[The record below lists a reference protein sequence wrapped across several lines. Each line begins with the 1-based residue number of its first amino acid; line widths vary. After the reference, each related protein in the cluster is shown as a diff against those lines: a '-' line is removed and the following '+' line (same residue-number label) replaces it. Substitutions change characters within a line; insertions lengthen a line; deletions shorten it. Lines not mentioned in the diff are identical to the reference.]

1 MSGLQGAQQTINW
14 HDQSLSVL
22 VPAFNE
28 VGNLQPTID
37 RLIRALN
44 ISVEDF
50 EIIVVDDGSSDGT
63 AAVAD
68 RLPLRHPQVRVI
80 HNATNRG
87 LGYCYQQGIRAAQKD
102 SFVYIPG
109 DNTWPF
115 RSFLELF
122 GNLGKADIV
131 TSYSTNP
138 EVRPFGRRIVSR
150 SFTRVLNFIFG
161 RQLRYYNGLTI
172 YPLAYLRSQIIRT
185 TGFGF
190 QAETLL
196 RAVESGLSVVEVA
209 LPIDERTAGGSKA
222 VSVKN
227 VASVLRTV
235 ARMCWELR
243 VARRDRLRSERAI
256 RASGAA
262 AKRHIILTGAT
273 SGIGA
278 ALAEAL
284 AADGHTVY
292 VCARRADAL
301 ERIASSSPSILAHVC
316 DVSEEEQV
324 EAFVGWVGERT
335 NHVDALINCA
345 GSFGAIGPFEVTDS
359 AEWLNTLRVNLYGT
373 YLVTKHALA
382 LLGRSMDARVVN
394 FSGGGAFGAFPNYSA
409 YACSKAGIVRLTECL
424 AAELAPRGVAVNA
437 VAPGFL
443 ATPAHD
449 STLRAGPALAGA
461 LHYRRTL
468 EILEESGAEM
478 DNVLDCVR
486 FLLSYEARG
495 LSGKTISAN
504 FDPWRT
510 TAFRQRIVDAS
521 RSDLWTMRR
530 LNIVN
535 LPDGSLKSDLGEAW
549 ASYGTRS

>member
-1 MSGLQGAQQTINW
+1 MA
-14 HDQSLSVL
+14 
-22 VPAFNE
+22 
-28 VGNLQPTID
+28 NLEPTID

-68 RLPLRHPQVRVI
+68 KLPLRHPQVRVM
-80 HNATNRG
+80 HNATNKG
-87 LGYCYQQGIRAAQKD
+87 LGYCYQLGISAAQKD

-122 GNLGKADIV
+122 GNLGKADII

-138 EVRPFGRRIVSR
+138 EVRPFARRVVSA
-150 SFTRVLNFIFG
+150 SFTKTLNFAFG
-161 RQLRYYNGLTI
+161 RQLHYYNGLTI
-172 YPLAYLRSQIIRT
+172 YPLVYLRSQTIRT

-196 RAVESGLSVVEVA
+196 RALETGLSVVEVA

-227 VASVLRTV
+227 VSSVLRTM
-235 ARMCWELR
+235 ARMCWDLR
-243 VARRDRLRSERAI
+243 IARRTPAPTRRERRLTV
-256 RASGAA
+256 ASANDSTTA
-262 AKRHIILTGAT
+262 VQQRRIILTGAT

-284 AADGHTVY
+284 AADGHTLFI
-292 VCARRADAL
+292 CARRSDAL
-301 ERIASSSPSILAHVC
+301 ARIASARPSIFGQTC

-324 EAFVGWVGERT
+324 EKFVHWVGERS
-335 NHVDALINCA
+335 NQVDAVINCA
-345 GSFGAIGPFEVTDS
+345 GSFGAIGPLEVTDS
-359 AEWLNTLRVNLYGT
+359 AEWLDTLRVNLYGT
-373 YLVTKHALA
+373 YLVTKHSLP
-382 LLGRSMDARVVN
+382 LLGSSTDARVIN
-394 FSGGGAFGAFPNYSA
+394 FSGGGAFGPFPNYSA

-424 AAELAPRGVAVNA
+424 AAELAQHGVAVNA

-443 ATPAHD
+443 PTPAHE
-449 STLRAGPALAGA
+449 STLRAGTDLAGA
-461 LHYRRTL
+461 LHYRRTV
-468 EILEESGAEM
+468 EILKESGAEM
-478 DNVLDCVR
+478 DNVVDCVR
-486 FLLSYEARG
+486 FLLSDEAAG
-495 LSGKTISAN
+495 LTGKTISAN

-510 TAFRQRIVDAS
+510 KAFRQRIVDVS

-530 LNIVN
+530 MNIVN
-535 LPDGSLKSDLGEAW
+535 LPEGSLKSDLGEAW